1 MGTRINP
8 SEVAKAFRRE
18 LSDAVAA
25 IERPLRLVG
34 FLTSDFAP
42 SVTYARYTRLG
53 CEAVG
58 IEFDLRKTPKFD
70 LEQAIQL
77 ANEQPD
83 VDGIIIYYPV
93 FGVEQDNYI
102 KDQIDP
108 RKDVEGLNTHWLRKL
123 YHNDRHDEQG
133 NKAILPCTPLA
144 VLKLLDAAGEMNG
157 TPRPLEGKTVTIFN
171 RSEVVGR
178 PLASMMANDG
188 AHVFSF
194 DIYGVVEFA
203 EDGTVESS
211 ITRADALRSSDVVI
225 TGVPSREFP
234 LVSADEIR
242 AEACCINF
250 STLRN
255 FEKDAVQKARI
266 FIPRVGPM
274 TVTMALRNTV
284 RLYRSFHAQDSPV

>member
-8 SEVAKAFRRE
+8 SDVAKGFRSE
-18 LSDAVAA
+18 LSEAVAA
-25 IERPLRLVG
+25 IERPLKLVG

-58 IEFDLRKTPKFD
+58 IGFDLRKTGKFD
-70 LEQAIQL
+70 LERAIQL

-108 RKDVEGLNTHWLRKL
+108 CKDVEGLNTYWLRKL
-123 YHNDRHDEQG
+123 YQNDRYDEHG

-144 VLKLLDAAGEMNG
+144 VLKLLDTAGEMAG
-157 TPRPLEGKTVTIFN
+157 TPRPLEGRKVAIFN

-194 DIYGVVEFA
+194 DIYGVVEFGA
-203 EDGTVESS
+203 HSMVESS
-211 ITRADALRSSDVVI
+211 ISRADALRAADVVI
-225 TGVPSREFP
+225 TGVPSKEFP
-234 LVSADEIR
+234 LVSADEIS

-250 STLRN
+250 STIKN
-255 FEKDAVQKARI
+255 FAKDATEKARV

-274 TVTMALRNTV
+274 TVTMALRNTA
-284 RLYRSFHAQDSPV
+284 RLCRSYHAV